1 MDMTKTQSRWV
12 SFFSHFLA
20 LVKPLTSIIDLDKD
34 GDVDS
39 DDFKMLFGHVLE
51 FLSMAAEIIPEWAA
65 MTAGQRIDTVIAKMK
80 EKYPG
85 VPTTAWVILQGIGW
99 FIQKK
104 AA

>member
-1 MDMTKTQSRWV
+1 MSTSTSRWV
-12 SFFSHFLA
+12 SFFSHILA
-20 LVKPLTSIIDLDKD
+20 MVKPLTAIIDLDKD

-51 FLSMAAEIIPEWAA
+51 FLSMAAELIPEWATL
-65 MTAGQRIDTVIAKMK
+65 TAGQRIDKVVETMKAKF
-80 EKYPG
+80 PG
-85 VPTTAWVILQGIGW
+85 VPTTVWVILQGLGW